1 MKMYKLFLEERFL
14 LWDVCS
20 IQLQVSCG
28 NGGEELLS
36 LAEAYWFA
44 WFTWT
49 RNLATNLDVLDSKL
63 GKLFSIE
70 NNKLRIQLVG
80 KATYLSMWICW
91 CRKKFYGMSWTHA
104 QMFGNVYTVS
114 QFLLGRWIR
123 CMLIYSKAIGKI
135 CSWNQNMALFKGYE
149 EGIKIMTIQINKVCC
164 KLDIVGINDI
174 RDCIG
179 YNCFWGPYNNLLI
192 SQDLDMGIPDFWYRE
207 ALNWDKYT

>member
-1 MKMYKLFLEERFL
+1 MKMYNLFLEERFL

-20 IQLQVSCG
+20 IQLCVSCG

-49 RNLATNLDVLDSKL
+49 RSLATNLDELDSKL

-91 CRKKFYGMSWTHA
+91 CSKKFYGMSWTHA
-104 QMFGNVYTVS
+104 QMFGKCLYSITVS
-114 QFLLGRWIR
+114 PWKMDQ
-123 CMLIYSKAIGKI
+123 MYA
-135 CSWNQNMALFKGYE
+135 NLFK
-149 EGIKIMTIQINKVCC
+149 
-164 KLDIVGINDI
+164 
-174 RDCIG
+174 
-179 YNCFWGPYNNLLI
+179 
-192 SQDLDMGIPDFWYRE
+192 SYRK
-207 ALNWDKYT
+207 NMFMKSKYGSI